1 MTIKKKLNLN
11 LPESGQDLIT
21 LLTEHY
27 SITDGAALILV
38 QQAAVALDSAIEAEK
53 IIKKFGMV
61 VQGERGLSANPACSV
76 ARDSR
81 NRLLSALSKL
91 HLEL

>member
-1 MTIKKKLNLN
+1 MKKKLNLN
-11 LPESGQDLIT
+11 LPNSGDELIA
-21 LLTEHY
+21 LLSEHY
-27 SITDGAALILV
+27 QITDGAALILV
-38 QQAAVALDSAIEAEK
+38 QQAAVALDSAIEAERL
-53 IIKKFGMV
+53 IQEHGMV
-61 VQGERGLSANPACSV
+61 VKGERGLSANPACSV